1 MAGNHAVKIFRPLL
15 SDHTL
20 NIYKEMLFMSI
31 QKWFI
36 TGASGGLGVALTEKV
51 LAQGHSVIAAVRRVD
66 AMQAL
71 KQKYPELLELEAVDL
86 MSREQIQAAAARHPD
101 VDVVVNNAGGAVIGA
116 MEEMTEADI
125 EQQIGLNLLA
135 PIHVTRAFLP
145 ALRSKKRG
153 TFIHVS
159 SVGGRAAFPSGSL
172 YHAAKFG
179 LEGFAE
185 ALNLEIAEFGI
196 KTIVIE
202 PGSIKTGF
210 VANIRWTDELDAYRD
225 GAVGNLRRQVKEVG
239 DEYASGDPVKMA
251 DAIYTISQLPEPPLR
266 TVLGGDAYAVLEG
279 GYTQSLTALKAQK
292 ELAESVMFAGKAG
305 FNPL

>member
-1 MAGNHAVKIFRPLL
+1 MP
-15 SDHTL
+15 
-20 NIYKEMLFMSI
+20 I

-36 TGASGGLGVALTEKV
+36 TGASGGLGLALTEKV
-51 LAQGHSVIAAVRRVD
+51 LAQGHPVVAAVRRVE

-71 KQKYPELLELEAVDL
+71 KQKYPALLELEAVDL
-86 MSREQIQAAAARHPD
+86 MNREQIQAAAARHPD

-116 MEEMTEADI
+116 MEEMSEADI
-125 EQQIGLNLLA
+125 QQQIGLNLLA

-145 ALRSKKRG
+145 ALRARKRG

-159 SVGGRAAFPSGSL
+159 SVGGRGAFPSGSL

-185 ALNLEIAEFGI
+185 AVSQEIVEFGI
-196 KTIVIE
+196 KTIIIE

-210 VANIRWTDELDAYRD
+210 VANISWTEELDAYRD
-225 GAVGNLRRQVKEVG
+225 GAVGKLRRQVKEVG
-239 DEYASGDPVKMA
+239 DEYASGDPLKMA
-251 DAIYTISQLPEPPLR
+251 DAIYTISQMPEPPLR
-266 TVLGGDAYAVLEG
+266 TVLGGDAYSVLEG
-279 GYTQSLTALKAQK
+279 SYTRSLAALQAQK

-305 FNPL
+305 FNPQ

>member
-1 MAGNHAVKIFRPLL
+1 
-15 SDHTL
+15 
-20 NIYKEMLFMSI
+20 MST

-36 TGASGGLGVALTEKV
+36 TGASSGLGLALTEKV
-51 LAQGHSVIAAVRRVD
+51 LAHGHPVVAAVRRVE

-71 KQKYPELLELEAVDL
+71 KQKYPDVLEFEAVDL
-86 MSREQIQAAAARHPD
+86 MSREQIRAAAARHAD

-116 MEEMTEADI
+116 MEEMSEADI
-125 EQQIGLNLLA
+125 QQQIGLNLLA

-145 ALRSKKRG
+145 ALRARKRG

-159 SVGGRAAFPSGSL
+159 SVGGRGAFPSGSL

-185 ALNLEIAEFGI
+185 AVSQEIVEFGI
-196 KTIVIE
+196 KTIIIE

-210 VANIRWTDELDAYRD
+210 VANIRWTEELHTYRD
-225 GAVGNLRRQVKEVG
+225 GAVGKLRRQVKEVG

-251 DAIYTISQLPEPPLR
+251 DAIYTISQMAEPPLR

-279 GYTQSLTALKAQK
+279 SYIRSLAALQAQK
-292 ELAESVMFAGKAG
+292 ELAESVMFADKAG
-305 FNPL
+305 FNPQ